1 MKKVLVLMVALLV
14 GFVLIGCKDS
24 GTRQGI
30 TEEFILVGNT
40 AASSGDYSSV
50 GVPFNL
56 AMNVVFDEY
65 NATHEGPDIKLVHY
79 DDGFNGTNGLALTKK
94 LVEEDKVFALV
105 GHFGTD
111 TVNSTMDY
119 LLEKGIPMVYA
130 ATGVN
135 SLYYE
140 EEVGNNILS
149 VQPIY
154 RTEGRMM
161 VARTLHEALYGA
173 NKDAKLGAT
182 DKVVVLYSTDDAG
195 QSIKLGVE
203 EEVAAQNA
211 TSRFTYLPFSSTDA
225 SSVAATA
232 LAQNPKAIILSAN
245 QVPATAML
253 TALRQNNNTAPV
265 ITSYVNSA
273 KVVAPAQEIVEAV
286 AQALPFD
293 VFANAWVDISQA
305 AAPAPTSAQIGGNL
319 VGFNDGATDAFYALG
334 EAALA
339 YLPNFTAEYWNGF
352 VKSMNTSTRTE
363 GTTAARALW
372 ADAYAIAGYIAA
384 KTFVDI
390 IERVE
395 DITTVT
401 WEDFIA
407 LGESAP
413 IDIPM
418 AGTIDWTNGKRVG
431 LTELAFNKYQFG
443 ASGWSF
449 VKVRGIESITVVNG
463 K

>member
-111 TVNSTMDY
+111 TVNLTMDY

-149 VQPIY
+149 V
-154 RTEGRMM
+154 
-161 VARTLHEALYGA
+161 
-173 NKDAKLGAT
+173 
-182 DKVVVLYSTDDAG
+182 
-195 QSIKLGVE
+195 
-203 EEVAAQNA
+203 
-211 TSRFTYLPFSSTDA
+211 
-225 SSVAATA
+225 
-232 LAQNPKAIILSAN
+232 
-245 QVPATAML
+245 
-253 TALRQNNNTAPV
+253 
-265 ITSYVNSA
+265 
-273 KVVAPAQEIVEAV
+273 
-286 AQALPFD
+286 
-293 VFANAWVDISQA
+293 
-305 AAPAPTSAQIGGNL
+305 
-319 VGFNDGATDAFYALG
+319 
-334 EAALA
+334 
-339 YLPNFTAEYWNGF
+339 
-352 VKSMNTSTRTE
+352 
-363 GTTAARALW
+363 
-372 ADAYAIAGYIAA
+372 
-384 KTFVDI
+384 
-390 IERVE
+390 
-395 DITTVT
+395 
-401 WEDFIA
+401 
-407 LGESAP
+407 
-413 IDIPM
+413 
-418 AGTIDWTNGKRVG
+418 
-431 LTELAFNKYQFG
+431 
-443 ASGWSF
+443 
-449 VKVRGIESITVVNG
+449 
-463 K
+463 